1 MRIARISASAVALF
15 CLALAPAY
23 AQKGKGGGP
32 AATTHG
38 PTASTHGPV
47 ATHGHPKTATAT
59 TTTAAQAHGN
69 PHTATT
75 TASTATTSK
84 GGKHAAASTVS
95 GTTGTTTSTVTNPA
109 TTTTSTTVSNP
120 IAQKLQDKPLGAR
133 IEKMLPTGMTLDK
146 ASSGFRN
153 QGQFIAAVHV
163 SRNLGIPFADLKA
176 TMLGLPLQG
185 TTTTTA
191 LRPMS
196 LGQAIQRLRPSAN
209 ATTEAAHAETQAR
222 TDLSTTTTATATTTA
237 SSRLGTAK
245 TSKKKPE

>member
-59 TTTAAQAHGN
+59 TTTAAKAHGN

-75 TASTATTSK
+75 T
-84 GGKHAAASTVS
+84 
-95 GTTGTTTSTVTNPA
+95 
-109 TTTTSTTVSNP
+109 TSTTVLNP
-120 IAQKLQDKPLGAR
+120 IAQKLQGKPLGAR
-133 IEKMLPTGMTLDK
+133 LEKMLPTGMTLDK

-185 TTTTTA
+185 TTTTTT

-222 TDLSTTTTATATTTA
+222 TDLSTTTTATVTTTA

-245 TSKKKPE
+245 TTKKKSE